1 MRANEILNEE
11 ISLFD
16 VYAFFIRQIKLISI
30 VFLIVSAVGITYST
44 TRPTLYK
51 STSNVT
57 IGKSVSL
64 NSNTVA
70 LLERPEEI
78 AYKYSNNAT
87 ITAIKNT
94 DIINISSTNEDRE
107 QSIKNVK
114 LTVEEII
121 SNQKKIYQTQEKNL
135 IKYIELLKITDTAN
149 SKLLDIVETASKSST
164 TQPSE
169 IITTELP
176 YSGKIKQNLLLTTF
190 VALCIALIS
199 GGLRELSRRLYRNKQ
214 SVN

>member
-64 NSNTVA
+64 NSNTIA

-78 AYKYSNNAT
+78 AYKYSNTAT

-176 YSGKIKQNLLLTTF
+176 YSGKIKQNLLLTIF
-190 VALCIALIS
+190 AALCIALIS

>member
-1 MRANEILNEE
+1 MRANENLNEE

-30 VFLIVSAVGITYST
+30 VFLIVFVVGITYST

-87 ITAIKNT
+87 ITG
-94 DIINISSTNEDRE
+94 RR
-107 QSIKNVK
+107 QK
-114 LTVEEII
+114 LSATPDLSGTVLPLC
-121 SNQKKIYQTQEKNL
+121 L
-135 IKYIELLKITDTAN
+135 IPNSALKSAPPFK
-149 SKLLDIVETASKSST
+149 SVVPKAS
-164 TQPSE
+164 
-169 IITTELP
+169 
-176 YSGKIKQNLLLTTF
+176 
-190 VALCIALIS
+190 A
-199 GGLRELSRRLYRNKQ
+199 
-214 SVN
+214 

>member
-30 VFLIVSAVGITYST
+30 VFLIVFVVGITYST

-135 IKYIELLKITDTAN
+135 IL
-149 SKLLDIVETASKSST
+149 
-164 TQPSE
+164 
-169 IITTELP
+169 
-176 YSGKIKQNLLLTTF
+176 
-190 VALCIALIS
+190 
-199 GGLRELSRRLYRNKQ
+199 
-214 SVN
+214 

>member
-30 VFLIVSAVGITYST
+30 VFLIVFVVGITYST

-121 SNQKKIYQTQEKNL
+121 SNQKKY
-135 IKYIELLKITDTAN
+135 IKHKKKTSLNI
-149 SKLLDIVETASKSST
+149 
-164 TQPSE
+164 
-169 IITTELP
+169 
-176 YSGKIKQNLLLTTF
+176 
-190 VALCIALIS
+190 
-199 GGLRELSRRLYRNKQ
+199 
-214 SVN
+214 

>member
-30 VFLIVSAVGITYST
+30 VFLIVFVVGITYST

-121 SNQKKIYQTQEKNL
+121 SNQKKN
-135 IKYIELLKITDTAN
+135 
-149 SKLLDIVETASKSST
+149 
-164 TQPSE
+164 
-169 IITTELP
+169 
-176 YSGKIKQNLLLTTF
+176 
-190 VALCIALIS
+190 IS
-199 GGLRELSRRLYRNKQ
+199 NTRKKPH
-214 SVN
+214 

>member
-30 VFLIVSAVGITYST
+30 VFLIVFVVGITYST

-121 SNQKKIYQTQEKNL
+121 SNQKKIYQTQEK
-135 IKYIELLKITDTAN
+135 K
-149 SKLLDIVETASKSST
+149 
-164 TQPSE
+164 PH
-169 IITTELP
+169 
-176 YSGKIKQNLLLTTF
+176 
-190 VALCIALIS
+190 
-199 GGLRELSRRLYRNKQ
+199 
-214 SVN
+214 

>member
-64 NSNTVA
+64 NSNTIA
-70 LLERPEEI
+70 LL
-78 AYKYSNNAT
+78 
-87 ITAIKNT
+87 
-94 DIINISSTNEDRE
+94 
-107 QSIKNVK
+107 
-114 LTVEEII
+114 
-121 SNQKKIYQTQEKNL
+121 
-135 IKYIELLKITDTAN
+135 
-149 SKLLDIVETASKSST
+149 
-164 TQPSE
+164 
-169 IITTELP
+169 
-176 YSGKIKQNLLLTTF
+176 G
-190 VALCIALIS
+190 
-199 GGLRELSRRLYRNKQ
+199 
-214 SVN
+214 

>member
-1 MRANEILNEE
+1 MRANENLNEE

-30 VFLIVSAVGITYST
+30 VFLIVFVVGITYST

-121 SNQKKIYQTQEKNL
+121 SNQKK
-135 IKYIELLKITDTAN
+135 KYIKHKKKTSLNI
-149 SKLLDIVETASKSST
+149 
-164 TQPSE
+164 
-169 IITTELP
+169 
-176 YSGKIKQNLLLTTF
+176 
-190 VALCIALIS
+190 
-199 GGLRELSRRLYRNKQ
+199 
-214 SVN
+214 